1 MIQILN
7 GVRETVDYD
16 SYRGLKLYHNV
27 ETEDYPLHWH
37 TALEI
42 IMPYTNT
49 YTIEIDKTPHVLQEG
64 DIFIVPAGILHKL
77 MAPPSGER
85 LILLFDYGLLCNV
98 QGMDTL
104 LHSLHPYAFIS
115 VSAYPQLN
123 EKLRHILNE
132 VTDEHENKPPFTEA
146 YIYSLMIQFFTL
158 LGRTSFTE
166 KNRFPGITV
175 HKQHEY
181 VEKFM
186 EVCNYITE
194 HCTENLTLDDLASL
208 SGFSRFHFSRLFK
221 QFTGMSSYDY
231 LTQKRITLAEQLL
244 IQPGISITDAALQSG
259 FGSISA
265 FNRIFKDKK
274 GCTPSEYRKLGQ

>member
-49 YTIEIDKTPHVLQEG
+49 YTVEIDKTPHVLQEG
-64 DIFIVPAGILHKL
+64 DIFIVPAGVLHKL

-132 VTDEHENKPPFTEA
+132 VTDEHEK
-146 YIYSLMIQFFTL
+146 SLPL
-158 LGRTSFTE
+158 
-166 KNRFPGITV
+166 
-175 HKQHEY
+175 
-181 VEKFM
+181 
-186 EVCNYITE
+186 
-194 HCTENLTLDDLASL
+194 
-208 SGFSRFHFSRLFK
+208 
-221 QFTGMSSYDY
+221 
-231 LTQKRITLAEQLL
+231 
-244 IQPGISITDAALQSG
+244 
-259 FGSISA
+259 
-265 FNRIFKDKK
+265 
-274 GCTPSEYRKLGQ
+274 RKLISTRL

>member
-49 YTIEIDKTPHVLQEG
+49 YTVEIDKTPHVLQEG
-64 DIFIVPAGILHKL
+64 DIFIVPAGVLHKL

-104 LHSLHPYAFIS
+104 LHSLHPYALIS

-132 VTDEHENKPPFTEA
+132 VTDEHEK
-146 YIYSLMIQFFTL
+146 SLL
-158 LGRTSFTE
+158 L
-166 KNRFPGITV
+166 
-175 HKQHEY
+175 
-181 VEKFM
+181 
-186 EVCNYITE
+186 
-194 HCTENLTLDDLASL
+194 
-208 SGFSRFHFSRLFK
+208 
-221 QFTGMSSYDY
+221 
-231 LTQKRITLAEQLL
+231 
-244 IQPGISITDAALQSG
+244 
-259 FGSISA
+259 
-265 FNRIFKDKK
+265 
-274 GCTPSEYRKLGQ
+274 RKLISTRL